1 MTLDATSNF
10 IIMCKQNNIYRHYV
24 RHEIKLQRY
33 CFPSLFLG
41 EAEWRYYS
49 ETVGY
54 SSSPF

>member
-41 EAEWRYYS
+41 EAE
-49 ETVGY
+49 
-54 SSSPF
+54 